1 MPRHVCFS
9 ENSAHVVNGLTIPNA
24 MTANMTLE
32 KTHYQ
37 KYSEPTVLLL
47 FHTFDYQLSQT
58 ISAETRTVSTQPAF
72 TCSTFAI
79 KTLE

>member
-1 MPRHVCFS
+1 MPRHVSFS

-37 KYSEPTVLLL
+37 KYPEPTVLLL
-47 FHTFDYQLSQT
+47 FHTFDY
-58 ISAETRTVSTQPAF
+58 
-72 TCSTFAI
+72 
-79 KTLE
+79 